1 MRVSPRNSPAFGTEA
16 AAVETG
22 GTSLAAVAPAETAPA
37 EVAPERLGASR
48 ERLDGPAKVT
58 GTAPYAYEH
67 PVEEPAYLHPV
78 QATIARGRVT
88 SIDTG
93 AAEAVP
99 GVLAVLTHTNAPRLA
114 DTEDAELA
122 VLQSDAV
129 AFRGQFVAAVV
140 AETPESARHAA
151 DLVRVGY
158 GEQPHEVELGPEG
171 GTPAARTDHGD
182 LEAAMA
188 SAAVVLDRTYT
199 TPMQHNNPMEPH
211 TTIAQWTAD
220 GLTLHESTQ
229 GVYSVRSVVAP
240 VFGLDPEQVQVFAP
254 HVGGGFGSKGLPHAP
269 LVLTALAAQRSGGRP
284 VKFAVTRQQ
293 MFALTGHRTPTSQ
306 RIRLAADDRGRLSAI
321 GHDALEHTARI
332 KEFSEGS
339 STASGIMYAAPNRR
353 ITQRLVPR
361 DVPVTSWMRAPG
373 HCPGMHVL
381 ETAMDEMAQAC
392 GVDPVEFRI
401 RNEPELDPLSGKPF
415 SSRNLVA
422 CLREGARRFDWQRRD
437 PAAGVRREGDW
448 LVGTGV
454 AASTYPTHVFPGS
467 SARIR
472 YEGGRYAV
480 FIGAADLGTGA
491 WTALAQIA
499 AEALEVPFEVV
510 DPHIGS
516 TEFPTATVA
525 GGSTGIT
532 SWGSAIVQAAT
543 SFRDQYGTQPP
554 EGAEA
559 EGATQP
565 NPDAERFSMHAFGA
579 QFAEVRVHADTG
591 EIRVPRMLG
600 VFAAGRIVNARTAR
614 SQLIGGMTMGLSM
627 ALHEHSVLD
636 SRFGHVVNHD
646 FAGYHI
652 AAHADVDSIEAA
664 WIDEHDPH
672 VNPMGTKGIGEI
684 GIVGA
689 AAAVGN
695 AAYHATGVRVR
706 DLPLTPEK
714 FLR

>member
-1 MRVSPRNSPAFGTEA
+1 MRLSQRNFPAPESGT
-16 AAVETG
+16 AAVGVSARSVVE
-22 GTSLAAVAPAETAPA
+22 AEPDEAVP
-37 EVAPERLGASR
+37 EVIGASL

-58 GTAPYAYEH
+58 GTARYAYEH
-67 PVEEPAYLHPV
+67 PVEAPAYLHPV
-78 QATIARGRVT
+78 QATIARGRVA
-88 SIDTG
+88 SVDTG

-114 DTEDAELA
+114 STEDAELA

-140 AETPESARHAA
+140 AETTESARQAA
-151 DLVRVGY
+151 DLVRVDY
-158 GEQPHEVELGPEG
+158 AEQPHEVELDAAG
-171 GTPAARTDHGD
+171 GTLNTRTDNGD
-182 LEAAMA
+182 VDAAMA
-188 SAAVVLDRTYT
+188 SSAVTLDRTYT

-211 TTIAQWTAD
+211 TTIAHWS
-220 GLTLHESTQ
+220 GSELTLHESTQ

-240 VFGLDPEQVQVFAP
+240 VFGLEPEQVRVLAP

-269 LVLTALAAQRSGGRP
+269 LVLAALAAQRSGGRP
-284 VKFAVTRQQ
+284 VKYAVTRRQ

-306 RIRLAADDRGRLSAI
+306 RVRLAADAEGRLTAV
-321 GHDALEHTARI
+321 GHDALEHTSRI

-353 ITQRLVPR
+353 VTQRLVPL
-361 DVPVTSWMRAPG
+361 DVPVPSWMRAPG
-373 HCPGMHVL
+373 HCPGMHAL

-392 GVDPVEFRI
+392 GLDPVEFRI
-401 RNEPELDPLSGKPF
+401 RNEPEIDPISGLPF
-415 SSRNLVA
+415 SSRNLVE
-422 CLREGARRFDWQRRD
+422 CLREGADRFGWQQRD
-437 PAAGVRREGDW
+437 PTAGVRRENGW
-448 LVGTGV
+448 LIGTGV

-467 SARIR
+467 RARIR
-472 YEGGRYAV
+472 YADGRYAV
-480 FIGAADLGTGA
+480 LIGAADIGTGA

-499 AEALEVPFEVV
+499 AEALEVPFDMI
-510 DPHIGS
+510 DPHLGS
-516 TEFPTATVA
+516 TEFPEATVA

-543 SFRDQYGTQPP
+543 VFRDKYGKQPP

-565 NPDAERFSMHAFGA
+565 NPDTERFSMHAFGA

-614 SQLIGGMTMGLSM
+614 SQFLGGMTMGLSM

-646 FAGYHI
+646 FAGYHV
-652 AAHADVDSIEAA
+652 ASHADVDSIEAT

-689 AAAVGN
+689 SAAIGN
-695 AAYHATGVRVR
+695 AAYHATGIRVR
-706 DLPLTPEK
+706 DLPLTPDK